1 MVNIEAALYDKVEA
15 EIRKWDEEGIYAI
28 SFFVD
33 SNEAYEYKNFDNVSM
48 WAISYNTESDCEGAG
63 AYDEERWNYAFWRQN
78 EIPIISLEESDEYT
92 KMLFE
97 WYEENGITNI
107 GEENPDEDYDEDG
120 TYIGKGPAGHY
131 ELLGIASDIG
141 KKLQENGVIE
151 DHFGKSLPIIVHG
164 LEYAWYDIEA
174 TKKANPGG
182 EADTFLKAM
191 EELGYYDGD
200 DIP

>member
-131 ELLGIASDIG
+131 ELLGIVSDIG

-164 LEYAWYDIEA
+164 LEYSWYDIEA

-191 EELGYYDGD
+191 EKLGYYDED